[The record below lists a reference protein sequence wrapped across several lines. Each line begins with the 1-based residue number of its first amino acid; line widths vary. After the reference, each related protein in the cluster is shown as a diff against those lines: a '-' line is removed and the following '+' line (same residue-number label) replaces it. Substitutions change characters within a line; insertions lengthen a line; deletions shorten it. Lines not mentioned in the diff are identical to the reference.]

1 MGGPSSA
8 MTTPG
13 HPTGESPGKKLIF
26 SCESRCDESGDMTGV
41 ILAGGKSRR
50 MGRPKLFVDVGG
62 IPMFERVYRVCE
74 EVFTEIIIVA
84 NDSDPFRRY
93 DAQVVPDIIPGKGPL
108 GAIYTGLV
116 HASQDHCFCVAA
128 DMPFLNTRLIR
139 HMIERS
145 AEGDVIIPKT
155 SDGHHPLHAIYAK
168 DCRKPIEALLSRGD
182 LKIIDFFPEVTV
194 IYVPEGEIRQY
205 DPLLK
210 SLTNVNTDDDL
221 DHAQKPFAQNPSMNP
236 G

>member
-1 MGGPSSA
+1 MQPVS
-8 MTTPG
+8 
-13 HPTGESPGKKLIF
+13 ECPGKKRII
-26 SCESRCDESGDMTGV
+26 SHEPRHDESDDMTGV

-50 MGRPKLFVDVGG
+50 MGRPKLFIDIGG

-74 EVFTEIIIVA
+74 AVFTEVIIVA
-84 NDSDPFRRY
+84 NDSEPFRRY
-93 DAQVVPDIIPGKGPL
+93 DAHLVPDIIPGKGPL

-128 DMPFLNTRLIR
+128 DMPFLNIRLIR

-168 DCRKPIEALLSRGD
+168 GCLKPIETLLSRGD
-182 LKIIDFFPEVTV
+182 LKIVDFFPEVTV
-194 IYVPEGEIRQY
+194 IYVPEGEIRHY
-205 DPLLK
+205 DPLLRC
-210 SLTNVNTDDDL
+210 LTNVNTEDDFY
-221 DHAQKPFAQNPSMNP
+221 HVQKLFEQDPSMNP